1 MKIVKIKQKGA
12 QIPVIYDYD
21 DSLPIVSLK
30 LVFKNSG
37 VISEKQQGTA
47 KLFAKI
53 LNEGTKKLGNTKF
66 NRKLEIKDIHFSF
79 SAGFEAFYMEIS
91 SLKENF
97 NFALKA
103 FYELL
108 NDINFDEKVLEK
120 LKIKTLG
127 SIASKKTDYD
137 YQASLELHK
146 LLYKGSRLQYPLVG
160 DEKSISS
167 IKLID
172 LKNFM
177 NNLNLSNLFLTL
189 CGDIKFDEINYDKL
203 LNKFDKGKAKKLDFI
218 ATSVAKQTKML
229 KKDTKQA
236 YIYFGSAFDI
246 DKSQYYLANV
256 ALFVLGS
263 SGFGSRLME
272 EIRVKRGLAYS
283 VYARNEFSL
292 SHKSVLGYLQT
303 KNESKDEAIKLIKS
317 EFDKFVKFGITQD
330 ELNQA
335 KNFLLGSQPLAKET
349 LFKRMDIAMR
359 EFYDG
364 FELGE
369 FDRNLAKI
377 KSLKLDDLNKF
388 IKSHTEIAK
397 LSFAVIYK

>member
-1 MKIVKIKQKGA
+1 MKIVKIKQKGT

-21 DSLPIVSLK
+21 DALPIVSLK
-30 LVFKNSG
+30 LVFKSSG
-37 VISEKQQGTA
+37 VISEKQQGVA

-66 NRKLEIKDIHFSF
+66 NRKLEIRDIHFSF

-146 LLYKGSRLQYPLVG
+146 LLYKDSRLQYPLVG
-160 DEKSISS
+160 DEKSISN

>member
-1 MKIVKIKQKGA
+1 MKIVKIKQKGVLVP
-12 QIPVIYDYD
+12 IIYDYD

-37 VISEKQQGTA
+37 VVSEKQQGVA

-79 SAGFEAFYMEIS
+79 STGFEAFYMEIS

-103 FYELL
+103 FCELL
-108 NDINFDEKVLEK
+108 NDVNFDEKVLEK

-146 LLYKGSRLQYPLVG
+146 LLYKGSRLQYPLIG
-160 DEKSISS
+160 DEKSISN

-203 LNKFDKGKAKKLDFI
+203 LDKFDKGKVKKLDFI
-218 ATSVAKQTKML
+218 ATSTAKQTKML

-292 SHKSVLGYLQT
+292 SHKSVFGYLQT
-303 KNESKDEAIKLIKS
+303 KNESKDEAIKLVKS

-377 KSLKLDDLNKF
+377 KALKLEDLNKF

>member
-1 MKIVKIKQKGA
+1 MKIVKTKVKGIG
-12 QIPVIYDYD
+12 IPVIYDYND
-21 DSLPIVSLK
+21 TLPIVSLK

-37 VISEKQQGTA
+37 VGSEKQQGVA

-66 NRKLEIKDIHFSF
+66 NRNLEIRDINFSF

-91 SLKENF
+91 CLKEHF
-97 NFALKA
+97 SFALKA

-108 NDINFDEKVLEK
+108 NDPNLDEKVLEK
-120 LKIKTLG
+120 LKTQTLG
-127 SIASKKTDYD
+127 NIASKKSDYD
-137 YQASLELHK
+137 YQANLELHK
-146 LLYKGSRLQYPLVG
+146 ILYKNSRLQNPLIG

-167 IKLID
+167 IKLAD

-177 NNLNLSNLFLTL
+177 NNLNLNNLFLTL
-189 CGDIKFDEINYDKL
+189 CGEIKFDEINYDKL
-203 LNKFDKGKAKKLDFI
+203 LAKFDKAKVKKLGFI
-218 ATSVAKQTKML
+218 DTSAAKQIKMF
-229 KKDTKQA
+229 KKDTEQA
-236 YIYFGSAFDI
+236 YIYFGSPFDI

-283 VYARNEFSL
+283 VYARSEFCL
-292 SHKSVLGYLQT
+292 THTSVMGYLQT

-317 EFDKFVKFGITQD
+317 EFEKFVKFGVTQT

-335 KNFLLGSQPLAKET
+335 KNFLLGSQPLRKET
-349 LFKRMDIAMR
+349 IFKRMDIALR

-369 FDRNLAKI
+369 FDRNLVKI
-377 KSLKLDDLNKF
+377 KNLKLEDLNKF
-388 IKSHTEIAK
+388 IKSHAEIAK
-397 LSFAVIYK
+397 LSFAVVYK

>member
-1 MKIVKIKQKGA
+1 MKIVKIKQKGT

-21 DSLPIVSLK
+21 DALPIVSLK

-37 VISEKQQGTA
+37 VVSEKQQGVA

-103 FYELL
+103 FCELL

-160 DEKSISS
+160 DEKGISN

-189 CGDIKFDEINYDKL
+189 CGEIKFDEINYDKL
-203 LNKFDKGKAKKLDFI
+203 LGKFDKGKVKKLDFI

-377 KSLKLDDLNKF
+377 KALKLEDLNKF
-388 IKSHTEIAK
+388 IKSHIEIAK